1 MHLMNI
7 LIKIFNRKKYLK
19 NIVYYNFFFYKMTR
33 FFFKIN
39 KHDKQI
45 PNYIFNDI
53 VLNTHK
59 S

>member
-1 MHLMNI
+1 MNI